1 MPRSGPT
8 FDGKRTMSRISEL
21 VEDWGGFEEFG
32 GTLFENS
39 SNVTVERQVKLY
51 GRSVTPRVVDL
62 LIRQQVPP
70 TSEIRTIVECKY
82 LNKNVERMELDALRT
97 VMNETQCH
105 KGIILS
111 RVGFQKGAIAAAKEL
126 DIDLFTVRDFNASEL
141 AVDSS
146 FDTVVLLVHLGFGDV
161 SVDCSALAGPPSIV
175 LGPNPT
181 ETIISLADRGVTT
194 LEAFLLKTAREG
206 VESYLPKGT
215 VRYEGREVDCT
226 MSVVREIDVRAEG
239 KPIPATFDMETI
251 VHVTAV
257 KAVFGIRI
265 SQVIL
270 SYDDLNDF
278 LFRVA
283 VEDCVS
289 KAVYKAA
296 RKQNAPVTLFEKL
309 DASAIEPR
317 FQGKILALT
326 MGTFL
331 PFEEFEGLLPGGPPR
346 LDGRS
351 VRNSETIASVRE
363 ILLGRR
369 L

>member
-1 MPRSGPT
+1 
-8 FDGKRTMSRISEL
+8 MSTISEL

-39 SNVTVERQVKLY
+39 SEVTVERNVKLY
-51 GRSVTPRVVDL
+51 GRSISPRVVDL
-62 LIRQQVPP
+62 LVRQRTPP
-70 TSEIRTIVECKY
+70 TSEIRTIIECKY
-82 LNKNVERMELDALRT
+82 LNRNVERTELDALRT
-97 VMNETQCH
+97 VINETQCH
-105 KGIILS
+105 KGVILS

-126 DIDLFTVRDFNASEL
+126 DIDLFTVRDFKASEL

-161 SVDCSALAGPPSIV
+161 FVDCPALAKPPSII
-175 LGPNPT
+175 LGANST
-181 ETIISLADRGVTT
+181 ETIISLADRGATT
-194 LEAFLLKTAREG
+194 LEAFLLETARKG

-215 VRYEGREVDCT
+215 VRFEGKAVDCT
-226 MSVVREIDVRAEG
+226 MSFVSDIIVEAVQG
-239 KPIPATFDMETI
+239 KPIPASFDMETI
-251 VHVTAV
+251 VHVNAV
-257 KAVFGIRI
+257 RALFGIRI

-289 KAVYKAA
+289 KSVYRAA
-296 RKQNAPVTLFEKL
+296 RKKNAPATSFEKL
-309 DASAIEPR
+309 NASTVEPR
-317 FQGKILALT
+317 VQGKILALT

-331 PFEEFEGLLPGGPPR
+331 PFSEFDGLVPGGPSR

-351 VRNSETIASVRE
+351 ARNSETIASVRE
-363 ILLGRR
+363 ILAGKR